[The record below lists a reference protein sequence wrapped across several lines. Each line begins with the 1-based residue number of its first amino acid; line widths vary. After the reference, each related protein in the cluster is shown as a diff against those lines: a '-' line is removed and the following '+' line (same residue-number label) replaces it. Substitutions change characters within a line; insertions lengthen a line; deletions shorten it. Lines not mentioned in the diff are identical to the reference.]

1 MGRKIGDKTEF
12 PAPNGMMSFE
22 MLEMRFED

>member
-12 PAPNGMMSFE
+12 PVPKGMMSFE